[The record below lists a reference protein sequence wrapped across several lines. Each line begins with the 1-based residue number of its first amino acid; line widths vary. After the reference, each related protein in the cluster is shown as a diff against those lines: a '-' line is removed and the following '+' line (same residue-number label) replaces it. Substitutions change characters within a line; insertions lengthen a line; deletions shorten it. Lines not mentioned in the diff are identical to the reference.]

1 MKNLK
6 YNLSSKPILNKM
18 NNILAGLIIMLV
30 LSSSML
36 IAQNNSF
43 EVKSPDGVITVKIQ
57 IGAKLLWSVMHDGQQ
72 IILPS
77 AIALQLEDG
86 QVLGDN
92 AVVIDTK
99 KEAENKVISAVNY
112 VKAKIPD
119 QYNQLTINFK
129 GDFGVIFRVY
139 NDAAAYRFVT
149 NKVGDIIIK
158 NEEANFNF
166 TGDYKTF
173 MPFMWDYRENKI
185 FNSSFEAL
193 YHEITF
199 SQFPADSLAF
209 LPLLVDVGNNKKV
222 VITEVDL
229 EDYPGM
235 YMNINETQKGLKGV
249 YAPYPL
255 EAHLGG
261 FGGIN
266 YVPTKRADYIAK
278 TNGMR
283 NFPWRAVVISK
294 SDKELLGNDIVQKLA
309 SPPRIKDISWIQTG
323 QSTWDWWNARN
334 ISHVDFRVGLNMPT
348 YKYYIDF
355 AAANKIK
362 FVLIEGALEMDLTQ
376 MNPNLNLPELI
387 KYAKKKGVEVVTWAS
402 WYRVTQQMDTVFPF
416 YAKMGLKGFKIDFVD
431 RNDQVA
437 VESIYKIAEK
447 AAEYHLLVDFHG
459 MYKPTGIQ
467 RTYPNVIGFEGVKG
481 LENYK
486 WAVEDQP
493 RYVVT
498 IPYLRML
505 AGPMDYTPGAMRNAN
520 KANFRSIN
528 DNPMSQGTRCAQ
540 LAMYV
545 IFEAPFQMLADN
557 LTVYMKEKE
566 CLDFITKVPTT
577 FDETVPLDGKV
588 GEFTA
593 LARKKGNIWFV
604 GAMTDWTPRDLT
616 LDFSFLGKGT
626 YKAVVF
632 KDGINSDRDGTDYKK
647 EVIKI
652 SAGDKLNIHLAPGG
666 GWAARIEKIK

>member
-1 MKNLK
+1 MTNLND
-6 YNLSSKPILNKM
+6 NLNCNLILNNM
-18 NNILAGLIIMLV
+18 NYIIARLIIMLV
-30 LSSSML
+30 LSASML
-36 IAQNNSF
+36 IAHNNSF
-43 EVKSPDGVITVKIQ
+43 EVKSPDGVITVKIEV
-57 IGAKLLWSVMHDGQQ
+57 GAKLLWSVTHDGQQ

-77 AIALQLEDG
+77 SIALQLEDG
-86 QVLGDN
+86 QVLGYN
-92 AVVIDTK
+92 AVVIDSK
-99 KEAENKVISAVNY
+99 KETENKIISAVNY
-112 VKAKIPD
+112 IKAKVLN

-129 GDFGVIFRVY
+129 DDFGVIFRVY

-149 NKVGDIIIK
+149 SKVGDIIIK

-199 SQFPADSLAF
+199 SQFPPDSLAF

-261 FGGIN
+261 FGNIN

-278 TNGMR
+278 TNGTR
-283 NFPWRAVVISK
+283 NFPWRAVVVSK
-294 SDKELLGNDIVQKLA
+294 SDKELLANDIVQKLA
-309 SPPRIKDISWIQTG
+309 SPPRIKDISWITTG

-334 ISHVDFRVGLNMPT
+334 ISHVDFKVGLNLPT
-348 YKYYIDF
+348 YKYYVDF
-355 AAANKIK
+355 AAANNIK
-362 FVLIEGALEMDLTQ
+362 FVLVEGALKMDLTQ
-376 MNPNLNLPELI
+376 MNPDLNLPELI

-402 WYRVTQQMDTVFPF
+402 WYQVTQQMDTVFPF

-431 RNDQVA
+431 RDDQVA
-437 VESIYKIAEK
+437 VESIYKIARK

-498 IPYLRML
+498 IPYIRML

-520 KANFRSIN
+520 KANFRPIN

-540 LAMYV
+540 LAMYI

-566 CLDFITKVPTT
+566 CFDFITKVPTT

-588 GEFTA
+588 GEYSA
-593 LARKKGNIWFV
+593 LARKKGDIWYV
-604 GAMTDWTPRDLT
+604 GAMTDWTSRDLT
-616 LDFSFLGKGT
+616 LDFLFLGKGT

-632 KDGINSDRDGTDYKK
+632 KDGVNSDRDGTDYKK

-666 GWAARIEKIK
+666 GRARIEKVK

>member
-1 MKNLK
+1 
-6 YNLSSKPILNKM
+6 
-18 NNILAGLIIMLV
+18 
-30 LSSSML
+30 
-36 IAQNNSF
+36 
-43 EVKSPDGVITVKIQ
+43 
-57 IGAKLLWSVMHDGQQ
+57 
-72 IILPS
+72 
-77 AIALQLEDG
+77 
-86 QVLGDN
+86 
-92 AVVIDTK
+92 
-99 KEAENKVISAVNY
+99 
-112 VKAKIPD
+112 
-119 QYNQLTINFK
+119 
-129 GDFGVIFRVY
+129 
-139 NDAAAYRFVT
+139 
-149 NKVGDIIIK
+149 
-158 NEEANFNF
+158 
-166 TGDYKTF
+166 
-173 MPFMWDYRENKI
+173 
-185 FNSSFEAL
+185 
-193 YHEITF
+193 
-199 SQFPADSLAF
+199 
-209 LPLLVDVGNNKKV
+209 
-222 VITEVDL
+222 
-229 EDYPGM
+229 
-235 YMNINETQKGLKGV
+235 
-249 YAPYPL
+249 
-255 EAHLGG
+255 
-261 FGGIN
+261 
-266 YVPTKRADYIAK
+266 
-278 TNGMR
+278 
-283 NFPWRAVVISK
+283 
-294 SDKELLGNDIVQKLA
+294 
-309 SPPRIKDISWIQTG
+309 
-323 QSTWDWWNARN
+323 
-334 ISHVDFRVGLNMPT
+334 
-348 YKYYIDF
+348 
-355 AAANKIK
+355 
-362 FVLIEGALEMDLTQ
+362 
-376 MNPNLNLPELI
+376 
-387 KYAKKKGVEVVTWAS
+387 
-402 WYRVTQQMDTVFPF
+402 
-416 YAKMGLKGFKIDFVD
+416 MGLKGFKIDFVD
-431 RNDQVA
+431 RDDQVA